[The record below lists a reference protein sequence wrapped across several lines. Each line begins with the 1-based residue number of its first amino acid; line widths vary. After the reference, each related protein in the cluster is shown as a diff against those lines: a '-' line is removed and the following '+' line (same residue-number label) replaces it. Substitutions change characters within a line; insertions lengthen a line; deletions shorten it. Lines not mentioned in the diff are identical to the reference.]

1 MVPYFDIVPCE
12 EPMLF
17 TSKFFLTILV
27 CCENPYMGSRKDNNI
42 KILFSFLFHFEVFTL
57 QIYKIKIKRTL
68 SFLKNSHYFVKL
80 CTRALQTRGVTGCRL
95 LFDCYKE
102 KTISFCFEL

>member
-1 MVPYFDIVPCE
+1 
-12 EPMLF
+12 
-17 TSKFFLTILV
+17 
-27 CCENPYMGSRKDNNI
+27 
-42 KILFSFLFHFEVFTL
+42 L